1 MPSTTLLTV
10 DLDALAHNYHQL
22 VADAGG
28 AEVAPVVKAD
38 GYGLGVGPVARRLWQ
53 EGARRFFVARLS
65 EGEALR
71 AALAH
76 REAQVII
83 LDGLTEGAADSMIAA
98 DLTPAITALDQ
109 IDAWGEATSGGARGC
124 VLHFD
129 TGMNRLGLAAE
140 EAPEAAARLIRH
152 SHLHLDL
159 VMSHLARAADPD
171 HPMNGQ
177 QAQAFAGVR
186 AAFPGAP
193 ASLAASAGIYLGQD
207 YCLDVVRPG
216 ISLFGGGP
224 RETPDNRFHAV
235 ARLQAPVLQVR
246 DLRAGEEMGY
256 GGMFVADRPM
266 RVALLGAGYA
276 DGLLR
281 ASHRRGEARLNG
293 AAAPYL
299 IVTMDMIGVD
309 IGGCGDVRIGDMAEL
324 LGPDVLL
331 DDVAART
338 PGTVAH
344 ECLVRLSSR
353 ARREYAGGA

>member
-10 DLDALAHNYHQL
+10 DLDALAHNYRQIA
-22 VADAGG
+22 ADAAG

-71 AALAH
+71 TALAH
-76 REAQVII
+76 REAQII
-83 LDGLTEGAADSMIAA
+83 VLDGLTDGAADRMSAS
-98 DLTPAITALDQ
+98 DLTPALTGLDQ
-109 IDAWGEATSGGARGC
+109 IDSWGAAGGPRRC

-129 TGMNRLGLAAE
+129 TGMNRLGLACG
-140 EAPEAAARLIRH
+140 EASEAAARLARQP
-152 SHLHLDL
+152 HLQLDL
-159 VMSHLARAADPD
+159 VMSHLARAADPS
-171 HPMNGQ
+171 HPKNGR
-177 QAQAFAGVR
+177 QAQAFAAVR
-186 AAFPGAP
+186 AAFPGVRT
-193 ASLAASAGIYLGQD
+193 SLAASAGVYLGAD

-224 RETPDNRFHAV
+224 LERPDDRFRAV
-235 ARLQAPVLQVR
+235 ARLQTPVLQVR
-246 DLRAGEEMGY
+246 EIGAGEEMGY
-256 GGMFVADRPM
+256 GGMYVADRPM

-281 ASHRRGEARLNG
+281 ASHARGEAWLNG
-293 AAAPYL
+293 ARAPYL

-309 IGGCGDVRIGDMAEL
+309 VAACGDVKPGDMAEL
-324 LGPDVLL
+324 LGPRVLL

-353 ARREYAGGA
+353 AERVYAGGA